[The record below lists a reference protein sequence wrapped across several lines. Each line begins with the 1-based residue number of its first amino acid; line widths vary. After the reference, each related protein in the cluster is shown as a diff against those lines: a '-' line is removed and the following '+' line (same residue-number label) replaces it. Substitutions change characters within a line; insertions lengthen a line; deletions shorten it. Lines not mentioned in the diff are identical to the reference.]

1 MFEFDFLILIEIV
14 FGILLVWGVI
24 TQIAIPLKRN
34 KRLFPAFMQ
43 KGEKIL
49 QEVEDLREEEL
60 KREIERARN
69 EERRVTLE
77 TELLETQQRAEEKRQ
92 QISRR
97 QKQ

>member
-1 MFEFDFLILIEIV
+1 
-14 FGILLVWGVI
+14 
-24 TQIAIPLKRN
+24 
-34 KRLFPAFMQ
+34 MQ